1 MAIFWTNVQVDVQ
14 TALSTPAKTI
24 TAITKANP
32 GVASSTSHGFANG
45 DYLVLTVAGMVELN
59 GIVVRVAG
67 VATDTFQLEGI
78 DTTLFNTFT
87 SGTCQKITFGQSM
100 TTAQDLSVSGGEP
113 EFADVTTIHDTL
125 RKRTPTVKSPMSI
138 SMNSLFAPSDAALTE
153 LRAADR
159 AITTRAIRLR
169 FASGEKI
176 VFNSY
181 VSAPGVPTGQAG
193 QAVQTPVAL
202 EVQGL
207 PSVYST

>member
-14 TALSTPAKTI
+14 TVLATAKTI
-24 TAITKANP
+24 TGITKASP
-32 GVASSTSHGFANG
+32 GVVSATAHGYANG
-45 DYLVLTVAGMVELN
+45 DYVLLTVAGMVELN

-67 VATDTFQLEGI
+67 IATDTFQLEGV

-87 SGTCQKITFGQSM
+87 SGSAQKITFGQSM
-100 TTAQDLSVSGGEP
+100 TTAQDISVSGGEP
-113 EFADVTTIHDTL
+113 EFADITTIHDTL

-138 SMNSLFAPSDAALTE
+138 SMNSLFLPSDAALIE
-153 LRAADR
+153 LGKADR
-159 AITTRAIRLR
+159 AITTRAVRLR

-193 QAVQTPVAL
+193 QAVQTPVAF
-202 EVQGL
+202 EVQGI
-207 PSVYST
+207 PTVYST

>member
-14 TALSTPAKTI
+14 TSLATAKTI
-24 TAITKANP
+24 TGITKANP
-32 GVASSTSHGFANG
+32 GVVTSAAHGYTAG
-45 DYLVLTVAGMVELN
+45 DYIVLTVAGMVELN
-59 GIVVRVAG
+59 GIVARVATA
-67 VATDTFQLEGI
+67 ATDTFQLEGI

-87 SGTCQKITFGQSM
+87 SGSAQKITFGQSM
-100 TTAQDLSVSGGEP
+100 TTAQDISVSGGEP
-113 EFADVTTIHDTL
+113 EFADITTIHDTL

-159 AITTRAIRLR
+159 AITTRAVRLR

-193 QAVQTPVAL
+193 QAVQTPVAF
-202 EVQGL
+202 EVQGI
-207 PSVYST
+207 PTVYST